1 MENNNE
7 LTAERSLEIIKRQ
20 IEQSRKDTE
29 KNSGTSLIVWGT
41 MVFITAL
48 LVWYLWSTTGQGAWG
63 FLWFAMAFIGWML
76 MIWQGKKEKR
86 THLPK
91 TIITQMMSNVWL
103 AFGIFA
109 SSFPILMFVV
119 APLLFGKFALGYG
132 ITSIIVLLLGMSTT
146 ITGLL
151 LKNGWI
157 TAGGIVGGLA
167 GAASAMLIQG
177 PDEMLVMAGVSLISL
192 VIPGIMINWRTK
204 HV

>member
-29 KNSGTSLIVWGT
+29 ENMGTSLIIWGGMVFVTSLIVW
-41 MVFITAL
+41 
-48 LVWYLWSTTGQGAWG
+48 YLWDLTGNGAWG

-76 MIWQGKKEKR
+76 MIWQDKKNKHKH
-86 THLPK
+86 TPK
-91 TIITQMMSNVWL
+91 TIITQMMSNIWF

-109 SSFPILMFVV
+109 STFPILMFVV
-119 APLLFGKFALGYG
+119 APLLFGKFAMGYG
-132 ITSIIVLLLGMSTT
+132 ITSIITLLLGMSTT

-151 LKNGWI
+151 VKNGWI
-157 TAGGIVGGLA
+157 TAGGIIGGLA

-177 PDEMLVMAGVSLISL
+177 HDEMLVMAGVSLVSL
-192 VIPGIMINWRTK
+192 VIPGIIINWRTK

>member
-29 KNSGTSLIVWGT
+29 KNSGTSLIIWGA
-41 MVFITAL
+41 MVFVTAL
-48 LVWYLWSTTGQGAWG
+48 IVWYLWSSTGNGAWG
-63 FLWFAMAFIGWML
+63 FLWFAMALIGWML
-76 MIWQGKKEKR
+76 MIWQDKKNKR
-86 THLPK
+86 SHMPK
-91 TIITQMMSNVWL
+91 TIITQMMGNIWF

-119 APLLFGKFALGYG
+119 APLLFGKFAMGYG
-132 ITSIIVLLLGMSTT
+132 ITSIITLLLGMSTT

-177 PDEMLVMAGVSLISL
+177 PDEMLVMAGVSLVSL
-192 VIPGIMINWRTK
+192 IIPGIMINWRTK
-204 HV
+204 NV